1 VRRPLVSFLL
11 VFGGLGCGAAEES
24 VSAAGLGVGGSIA
37 GPGGTIAGA
46 GTAGGAGGT
55 TGAGGGTT
63 GAGGTGGTTG
73 AGGTL
78 SGPGG
83 GATGATGGSSGGGV
97 CESNTVR
104 TARVSPEMLIV
115 LDRSLSMQQGSRWTP
130 SVSGLK
136 AITSALQ
143 ADVAFG
149 LMAFPGTS
157 GGNAPIDCFAL
168 SDPQRM
174 GECLALQDLGGSGM
188 TCNAGSLNVPVGY
201 NNAAT
206 IAQALDGMAPD
217 GATPT
222 AVTLQAARAELEK
235 LVTGP
240 DQLASPKY
248 VLLVTDGAPNCTDG
262 SLGVSGQD
270 QAAVSAS
277 LAAIQAMAQSGI
289 KTYVLGYDTQKD
301 ATLRSVLDQMAR
313 AGGTGDSAHRAI
325 ENESGLITAFQQITS
340 TALACEFALEKPVI
354 DKIYVRVVL
363 DGRQLGVED
372 PNGWVLSPDRRKVR
386 LQGGACTA
394 LSGAGHI
401 LNVTVECEPVL
412 PPI

>member
-277 LAAIQAMAQSGI
+277 LAA
-289 KTYVLGYDTQKD
+289 
-301 ATLRSVLDQMAR
+301 
-313 AGGTGDSAHRAI
+313 GGTGDSAHRAI